1 MRKATVDELLA
12 LGFDRS
18 HTVCEGTVVVCQCS
32 QCAVTIVNGT
42 AIHERGCP
50 NEMHECAECGAMVAK
65 RYRLCDD
72 CGGNLLPGDYL

>member
-1 MRKATVDELLA
+1 MTLDELLK

-18 HTVCEGTVVVCQCS
+18 HTVCEATVLVADCS
-32 QCAVTIVNGT
+32 QCAAMTVQGVP
-42 AIHERGCP
+42 IHERGCP
-50 NEMHECAECGAMVAK
+50 NETHECEECGATISK